1 MKLDFL
7 DEFTDPYLKTNSG
20 RGVFLAGVVLGFIAR
35 AQVKGDLQGS
45 PEDIGSSPLFKQL
58 NFGRMNK
65 RDLYK
70 HLARVP
76 EIVRAYH
83 LDYADMVESLSA
95 KAGELILQKDDKER
109 DLGIDGNFVFSVAFL
124 NARKYFWTIF
134 GKKDVS
140 DIEPTIEEESQD
152 VI

>member
-1 MKLDFL
+1 MKLDFF
-7 DEFTDPYLKTNSG
+7 DEFTDPYLKTKSG

-35 AQVKGDLQGS
+35 SQAKGDFQGS
-45 PEDIGSSPLFKQL
+45 SEDISTSPLFKQL

-65 RDLYK
+65 RDLFK

-76 EIVRAYH
+76 ELVRAYH
-83 LDYADMVESLSA
+83 LDYADMIESLCA
-95 KAGELILQKDDKER
+95 KAGELILQKDDKGR
-109 DLGIDGNFVFSVAFL
+109 DLGVDGNFVFSVAFL

-140 DIEPTIEEESQD
+140 EIEPTMEEETQD